1 MFMKIVKVATHDGV
15 FHADEVF
22 ALAVLKLCMEKEDTK
37 IEIIRTRNMEII
49 SSCDMAVDV
58 GSEYNNVKRKYD
70 HHQIDKPATRKNGI
84 PYASFGLIWK
94 HFGCQLTSNK
104 DVWEAIE
111 QKLVLPIDALDNG
124 VSISV
129 PVFKD
134 IYEFSIAQ
142 VISSISMFYSEDQ
155 DIAFGKAVEFAM
167 MIVVGEIR
175 KAENKIEGEEIVTK
189 EIKNQG
195 EPKMLILDK
204 YISWEVA
211 VSKFKNVKLV
221 IFPDKRPDR
230 WCIQA
235 ARDDLEIF
243 NQDRISFPKD
253 WRGLAD
259 EELTAT
265 SGISGSVFCHTGGFF
280 AVTKTKQSAINFAFK
295 AISLFE

>member
-22 ALAVLKLCMEKEDTK
+22 ALAVLKLCMK
-37 IEIIRTRNMEII
+37 IDDVDIEVIRTRDMDKI

-94 HFGCQLTSNK
+94 HFGRQLTSGI

-124 VSISV
+124 VSISM
-129 PVFKD
+129 PIFKD
-134 IYEFSIAQ
+134 VYEFAIAQ
-142 VISSISMFYSEDQ
+142 VISAISMAYSEDQ
-155 DIAFGKAVEFAM
+155 NIAFEKAFEFAT
-167 MIVVGEIR
+167 MIVIGEIK
-175 KAENKIEGEEIVTK
+175 KAENKVEGERIVSE
-189 EIKNQG
+189 EIKNQN
-195 EPKMLILDK
+195 EPEVLVLDK

-211 VSKFKNVKLV
+211 VSKFKNIKLV
-221 IFPDKRPDR
+221 IFPDKSPNR

-243 NQDRISFPKD
+243 NHDRISFPKN
-253 WRGLAD
+253 WRGLTD
-259 EELTAT
+259 EELIAL
-265 SGISGSVFCHTGGFF
+265 SGVPDSVFCHTGGFF
-280 AVTKTKQSAINFAFK
+280 AVAKTKQSAINLSLK